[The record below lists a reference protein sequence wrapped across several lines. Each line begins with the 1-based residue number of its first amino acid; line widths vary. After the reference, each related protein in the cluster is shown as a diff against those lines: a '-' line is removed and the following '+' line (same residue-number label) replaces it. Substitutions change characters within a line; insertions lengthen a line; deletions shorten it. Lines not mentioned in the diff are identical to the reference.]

1 MKSKKDQELY
11 QKRQLEIAKSLY
23 ELGVDD
29 NIIQAITKIEMD
41 QVLRFRNEKQSEQN
55 KQNTLN
61 CIIISAHKKLLFR
74 TTRWKESMTW

>member
-41 QVLRFRNEKQSEQN
+41 QVLRFRNEKQSQQN
-55 KQNTLN
+55 KQN
-61 CIIISAHKKLLFR
+61 IDER
-74 TTRWKESMTW
+74 P

>member
-29 NIIQAITKIEMD
+29 NIIQAITKIEMN

-55 KQNTLN
+55 KQN
-61 CIIISAHKKLLFR
+61 IDER
-74 TTRWKESMTW
+74 P

>member
-11 QKRQLEIAKSLY
+11 QKRQLEIAKTLY

-55 KQNTLN
+55 KQN
-61 CIIISAHKKLLFR
+61 IDER
-74 TTRWKESMTW
+74 P

>member
-29 NIIQAITKIEMD
+29 NIIQAITKLEMD

-55 KQNTLN
+55 KQN
-61 CIIISAHKKLLFR
+61 IDER
-74 TTRWKESMTW
+74 P

>member
-1 MKSKKDQELY
+1 MKSKKDQKLY

-55 KQNTLN
+55 KQN
-61 CIIISAHKKLLFR
+61 IDER
-74 TTRWKESMTW
+74 P

>member
-1 MKSKKDQELY
+1 MKSKKDQELC

-55 KQNTLN
+55 KQN
-61 CIIISAHKKLLFR
+61 IDER
-74 TTRWKESMTW
+74 P

>member
-41 QVLRFRNEKQSEQN
+41 QVLRFRNEKQSEKN
-55 KQNTLN
+55 KQN
-61 CIIISAHKKLLFR
+61 IDER
-74 TTRWKESMTW
+74 P

>member
-23 ELGVDD
+23 QLGVDD

-55 KQNTLN
+55 KQN
-61 CIIISAHKKLLFR
+61 IDER
-74 TTRWKESMTW
+74 P

>member
-1 MKSKKDQELY
+1 MKSEKDQELY
-11 QKRQLEIAKSLY
+11 QKRQLEIAKTLY

-55 KQNTLN
+55 KQNIDERPWIVL
-61 CIIISAHKKLLFR
+61 
-74 TTRWKESMTW
+74 

>member
-1 MKSKKDQELY
+1 MAIRSIRTEGDEILKKKSKKDQELY

-41 QVLRFRNEKQSEQN
+41 QVLRFRNEKQSQQN
-55 KQNTLN
+55 KQN
-61 CIIISAHKKLLFR
+61 IDER
-74 TTRWKESMTW
+74 P

>member
-1 MKSKKDQELY
+1 MKSEKDQELY

-55 KQNTLN
+55 KQNIDERPWIVL
-61 CIIISAHKKLLFR
+61 
-74 TTRWKESMTW
+74 

>member
-1 MKSKKDQELY
+1 MKLKKDQELY

-55 KQNTLN
+55 KQN
-61 CIIISAHKKLLFR
+61 IDER
-74 TTRWKESMTW
+74 P

>member
-29 NIIQAITKIEMD
+29 NIIHAITKIEMD
-41 QVLRFRNEKQSEQN
+41 QVLRFRNEKQSQQN
-55 KQNTLN
+55 KQN
-61 CIIISAHKKLLFR
+61 IDER
-74 TTRWKESMTW
+74 P

>member
-29 NIIQAITKIEMD
+29 KIIQAITKIEMD

-55 KQNTLN
+55 KQN
-61 CIIISAHKKLLFR
+61 IDER
-74 TTRWKESMTW
+74 P

>member
-55 KQNTLN
+55 KQNIDERPWIVL
-61 CIIISAHKKLLFR
+61 
-74 TTRWKESMTW
+74 

>member
-1 MKSKKDQELY
+1 MKSKKDQE
-11 QKRQLEIAKSLY
+11 RQLEIAKSLY

-55 KQNTLN
+55 KQN
-61 CIIISAHKKLLFR
+61 IDER
-74 TTRWKESMTW
+74 P

>member
-55 KQNTLN
+55 KQN
-61 CIIISAHKKLLFR
+61 IDER
-74 TTRWKESMTW
+74 P

>member
-1 MKSKKDQELY
+1 MKCKKNQELY

-55 KQNTLN
+55 KQN
-61 CIIISAHKKLLFR
+61 IDER
-74 TTRWKESMTW
+74 P

>member
-29 NIIQAITKIEMD
+29 DIIQAITKIEMD
-41 QVLRFRNEKQSEQN
+41 QVLRFRNEKQSRQN
-55 KQNTLN
+55 DKS
-61 CIIISAHKKLLFR
+61 IDD
-74 TTRWKESMTW
+74 